1 LRILALL
8 LVLSVAHPAGA
19 ATIVLDFEEEPLVL
33 HEDPFVSAECACVR
47 LHGLWN
53 GFGGVP
59 GAPLEV
65 DEYRGSHVLVV
76 GEEGGMLLLEF
87 LVPVVAVSFDFA
99 NFFDEPDTWYDDAH
113 LVAYAGGEIVG
124 QATRTPDPEGP
135 HFQTISLIAG
145 TVIDRVT
152 YRKYDLGEHEPL
164 TVILDNIVLTTVP
177 EPATAA
183 LVALGLA
190 GAAARGGIRRRARQQ
205 P

>member
-1 LRILALL
+1 LRILAFL
-8 LVLSVAHPAGA
+8 LVLCVAFPAVG

-53 GFGGVP
+53 SFGGVP

-76 GEEGGMLLLEF
+76 GDEGGMLLLEF
-87 LVPVVAVSFDFA
+87 LVPVVGVSLDFA
-99 NFFDEPDTWYDDAH
+99 NFFDEPDTWFDDAH
-113 LVAYAGGEIVG
+113 LIAYAGGEIVG
-124 QATRTPDPEGP
+124 QATLTPDPEGP
-135 HFQTISLIAG
+135 QFQTISLFPG

-152 YRKYDLGEHEPL
+152 YRKYDLGEYEPL

-177 EPATAA
+177 EPATGA

-190 GAAARGGIRRRARQQ
+190 GVAARPGLRRRGRQQ
-205 P
+205 Q